1 MNNTPQYL
9 YDASTFDKRFAG
21 NMWDQLNAIS
31 HSIPD
36 VVPEPAKSAWD
47 QVIPYVDWLKTET
60 GLIATGAF
68 VAVWVAVFFG
78 LRYLRAKSTS
88 RGGEMGHWQRQQ
100 DLKKIISDILCD
112 TVEDA
117 RYKDL
122 ITRAEKFTL
131 YKQMAKFFEL
141 PDLIVQRHPS
151 RKKAEIRQRIGNGV
165 YKTKPDIPGDA
176 PTASV
181 PVVKPPA
188 RNRMVLKKTVRVQ
201 PVKA

>member
-9 YDASTFDKRFAG
+9 YDASSFDNRFAG

-31 HSIPD
+31 HSIPRAI
-36 VVPEPAKSAWD
+36 PEPAKNVWD
-47 QVIPYVDWLKTET
+47 QILPYVQWFETET
-60 GLIATGAF
+60 GMIVTGAI
-68 VAVWVAVFFG
+68 VTVGILSFFG
-78 LRYLRAKSTS
+78 LRYLQSKTKT

-100 DLKKIISDILCD
+100 DLKRIISDILCD

-122 ITRAEKFTL
+122 ISRAEKYTL

-141 PDLIVQRHPS
+141 PDLIIQRHPS

-176 PTASV
+176 PLASV
-181 PVVKPPA
+181 PAVKQTR
-188 RNRMVLKKTVRVQ
+188 RNRMVLKKTVRV
-201 PVKA
+201 